1 MMAQDVIQSAKA
13 RMDKSIDV
21 MSKDFGTVR
30 TGRANPGILDGVK
43 VAYYGT
49 ETPLQQLASISV
61 PDARTL
67 EIKPYDPSVLPEI
80 EKGIFESNLG
90 LTPQNDGKLVR
101 VSFPPL
107 TEERR
112 KELAKVVK
120 KLSEDARIAVR
131 SIRRDANDKIKAKE
145 KAKEI
150 SEDDSKGSE
159 AQVQKATDAA
169 MAKIDELAKKKEA
182 ELLEI

>member
-1 MMAQDVIQSAKA
+1 MNSIIADAKS
-13 RMDKSIDV
+13 RMDKSVDV
-21 MSKDFGTVR
+21 MSKEFANVR
-30 TGRANPGILDGVK
+30 TGRASAVLLDGIK

-49 ETPLQQLASISV
+49 ETPLLQLASINS

-67 EIKPYDPSVLPEI
+67 EIKPYDKSALAEI
-80 EKGIFESNLG
+80 EKAIFQANLG
-90 LTPQNDGKLVR
+90 LTPQNDGKVIR

-112 KELAKVVK
+112 KDLVK
-120 KLSEDARIAVR
+120 MIKKMSEDARIAVR
-131 SIRRDANDKIKAKE
+131 SIRRDANDKIKTME
-145 KAKEI
+145 KAKTI
-150 SEDDSKGSE
+150 SEDDFKNGE
-159 AQVQKATDAA
+159 AQMQKATDAT